1 MNRSAFVRLKP
12 DLSRDGARNL
22 PSLVGGPYMA
32 RPDFREARP
41 DFREIFDRHHDAIHS
56 CYEPLVGAGLVVT
69 AIGPS
74 GFEGSAVIPAR
85 SDRIDVI
92 TIGRHSQADLFL
104 SQDPTMSLRQGTVIV
119 YPHAAGEGVRF
130 RIMDLRA
137 IHPFEDE
144 LGRRF
149 EALEAE
155 GPVFL
160 RAGAYTLFVFPKES
174 GSPFCPE
181 MVWEDLPE
189 RIYLE
194 EEILGDRVVRQFS
207 RRARVDLQR
216 TVSLPG
222 PVFDYERLLDDDE
235 DARGQLVVR
244 SAEGEMTLVLGRAAA
259 ARGVLL
265 GRYQR
270 CDGSRLGVLND
281 PAISRVHAL
290 VIEIAGTLYA
300 VDAGSTNGLWAS
312 RERVPL
318 VSLVPG
324 LSVGLAGNVATLEW
338 IAAS

>member
-1 MNRSAFVRLKP
+1 MHTAPP
-12 DLSRDGARNL
+12 DK
-22 PSLVGGPYMA
+22 
-32 RPDFREARP
+32 REARP
-41 DFREIFDRHHDAIHS
+41 DFREIFDRHYDAIHS
-56 CYEPLVGAGLVVT
+56 CHEPLVDAGVVVT

-85 SDRIDVI
+85 LDRISVI

-119 YPHAAGEGVRF
+119 YPHAEGDSVRF
-130 RIMDLRA
+130 RIIDLRA
-137 IHPFEDE
+137 VHPFEDE
-144 LGRRF
+144 LARRF

-174 GSPFCPE
+174 GSPFCLE

-194 EEILGDRVVRQFS
+194 EAVLGHRFVSQFS
-207 RRARVDLQR
+207 RRAAVNSGR
-216 TVSLPG
+216 TLPG
-222 PVFDYERLLDDDE
+222 PVFDHERLLNDHE

-281 PAISRVHAL
+281 AAISRVHAL

-300 VDAGSTNGLWAS
+300 VDVGSSNGLWAG
-312 RERVPL
+312 RERVSV

-324 LSVGLAGNVATLEW
+324 LRVGLAGDVATLEW